1 MISQH
6 RLFRYIKFFV
16 PDKSNCYQSVATTLI
31 DGMRSKS
38 TARMSTAGSARTIR
52 AIQPTKSCAVECG
65 GFTYLVG
72 VTKGKK
78 SRA

>member
-1 MISQH
+1 M
-6 RLFRYIKFFV
+6 L
-16 PDKSNCYQSVATTLI
+16 DKSNFYQINLISVATALI

-52 AIQPTKSCAVECG
+52 AILPTKSCAVECG

-72 VTKGKK
+72 VTKGKNTK
-78 SRA
+78 TFICMNG